1 MQVWTEQDD
10 NLIRQVG
17 SKISLQRLAVRMKR
31 SQQAVRT
38 RARQLSVPAF
48 RLKRLS
54 LQERNGER
62 QAAARDFSKR
72 ARMPATLDA
81 GWGSLNR

>member
-1 MQVWTEQDD
+1 MQVWTEQED

-17 SKISLQRLAVRMKR
+17 STISLQRLAVRMKR

-48 RLKRLS
+48 KPRRLS

-62 QAAARDFSKR
+62 QSSA
-72 ARMPATLDA
+72 
-81 GWGSLNR
+81 

>member
-1 MQVWTEQDD
+1 MQLWTEQED

-17 SKISLQRLAVRMKR
+17 PTISLQRLAVRMKR

-48 RLKRLS
+48 RLQRLS
-54 LQERNGER
+54 LQERNNER
-62 QAAARDFSKR
+62 
-72 ARMPATLDA
+72 
-81 GWGSLNR
+81 